1 MGDHFEKGQHALLN
15 EGEENEMVRFLPHS
29 ASFHFHCPASNTH
42 SLTHTYIHTH
52 THTHIHSH
60 TDTLTY
66 THTHKHMLIH
76 TLVRFDL
83 GTMWEKTM
91 HKKPSFPINVTSDTR
106 NLVGLKI
113 LYSFYQERFEV
124 ELKGR
129 EIQCSFM
136 ICFESHQY
144 SQFWPK
150 PTNFSKSLM
159 LGAAYFLIGRTS
171 TSSER

>member
-1 MGDHFEKGQHALLN
+1 MWYYGKGRKTVQMKKGNRYKKQTHVHA
-15 EGEENEMVRFLPHS
+15 HK
-29 ASFHFHCPASNTH
+29 
-42 SLTHTYIHTH
+42 Y
-52 THTHIHSH
+52 THINKHNHMHSH
-60 TDTLTY
+60 LQA
-66 THTHKHMLIH
+66 HKHMLIH

-129 EIQCSFM
+129 EIQCYFM